1 MKFAIHKYLISQGLA
16 LCVQKLW
23 KQRLKEK
30 AAASCRTPKDAA
42 ILPDLNCTIQIRF
55 VKHNI
60 RGLKLR
66 AGHDLISIAP
76 RSLSWSVEFGSL
88 NARGTTQ
95 VSLRRRCPAEAERNG
110 GLIKFALDGVD
121 GASLVEAECLIA

>member
-1 MKFAIHKYLISQGLA
+1 VTASSA
-16 LCVQKLW
+16 NE
-23 KQRLKEK
+23 RK
-30 AAASCRTPKDAA
+30 AAASCHTPKDAA

-88 NARGTTQ
+88 NARGATQ
-95 VSLRRRCPAEAERNG
+95 VSTPATMSSGSRKNG